1 MDINGEGVVEMKRPK
16 LKKDR
21 MAYRDYLL
29 EELYGVHIDAIIN
42 DPKISKEKQDKIA
55 MHATVHREKKR

>member
-1 MDINGEGVVEMKRPK
+1 MKRPR
-16 LKKDR
+16 LIKDR

-55 MHATVHREKKR
+55 MHATVHREKRQ